1 MDLYQTLN
9 IYDLN
14 IGDLIRNYLKTHH
27 LTQHQFAEDIG
38 LSKSK
43 VDRLFQSRTID
54 TSLLVV
60 ISKALKYNFFALYA
74 GDSRNDNNCE
84 TIENIH
90 IGKLIELKL
99 KESNLS
105 QAQLAE
111 RLKMNQ
117 PVVSKLIKK
126 ESVDTGRLVELC
138 HVFDY
143 NFFQDYYYRPNRLI
157 DEERKKYIALLEKYN
172 ALLNENARLKAEIY
186 DLKTE
191 IEKLS
196 LRGQ

>member
-14 IGDLIRNYLKTHH
+14 IGDVIRNYLKTHH
-27 LTQHQFAEDIG
+27 ITQHQFAEDIG

-74 GDSRNDNNCE
+74 GDARNDNNCE

>member
-14 IGDLIRNYLKTHH
+14 IGDVIRNYLKTHH

-74 GDSRNDNNCE
+74 GDARNDNNCE